1 MDKDNC
7 GKYTQGLVSVIIPT
21 YKRADKFLR
30 AINSVCNQTY
40 ENIEILVINDNEND
54 DQYTKELLVLF
65 EKITDPRV
73 KLIFQERHINGA
85 AARNAGIKKAKGE
98 FIAFLDDDD
107 IWAENKVQR
116 QIETFSELD
125 ESFGAVSTLFCSFL
139 ENTIISKS
147 IPYKDG
153 YIWENILLRRCDV
166 TTCSIM
172 LRHEALDETGYFDE
186 SLKRHQE
193 IQLLSFFSKKYKI
206 YLLKEYLLYVDAW
219 GENNPN
225 SDRIIKIKED
235 FFKAVNPLMKDL
247 PEKRQKRIIN
257 MHKFE
262 IAFVFLREKKLF
274 QCMKYF
280 IPVVSSPF
288 TLYYAIE
295 RVVIRR
301 KSKRLAKNESS
312 RILNCKD

>member
-1 MDKDNC
+1 MNNDNC

-21 YKRADKFLR
+21 YKRADKLLR

-40 ENIEILVINDNEND
+40 ENLEILVVNDNEND

-65 EKITDPRV
+65 ENITDPRV
-73 KLIFQERHINGA
+73 RLVFQERHINGA

-98 FIAFLDDDD
+98 FIAFLDDVD
-107 IWAENKVQR
+107 IWAESKVQR
-116 QIETFSELD
+116 QIETFAELD
-125 ESFGAVSTLFCSFL
+125 ESYGAVSTLFCSFL
-139 ENTIISKS
+139 DNRIISES

-153 YIWENILLRRCDV
+153 YIWEDILLRRCDV

-186 SLKRHQE
+186 NLKRHQE

-206 YLLKEYLLYVDAW
+206 YLLKEYLLFVDAW

-247 PEKRQKRIIN
+247 PEKKQKRIIN

-280 IPVVSSPF
+280 MPVVCSPV

-295 RVVIRR
+295 RVAIRR
-301 KSKRLAKNESS
+301 KSKRMAKNESS